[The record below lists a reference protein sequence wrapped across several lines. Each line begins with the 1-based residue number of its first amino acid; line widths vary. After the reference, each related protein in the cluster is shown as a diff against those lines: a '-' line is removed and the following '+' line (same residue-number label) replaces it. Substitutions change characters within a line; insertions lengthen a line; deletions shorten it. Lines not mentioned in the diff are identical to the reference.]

1 MEKSYIE
8 KLYEAYYMQV
18 YSYALTL
25 TRYRPMAEDLTQTAF
40 LRAMKTESG
49 YNGSAGELT
58 WLCAIVKNLYRDEQ
72 RKNARHPQPL
82 PLDESI
88 ASDGDSL
95 EERISDQ
102 EDSFRIHT
110 VLHSLEEPY
119 KEVFTLRI
127 FGELPYDR
135 IAKLFG
141 KSENWARVTY
151 HRAKL
156 KIQEG
161 LAIDTQK
168 NKERKANDR
177 E

>member
-25 TRYRPMAEDLTQTAF
+25 TRDKPSAEDLTQTAF
-40 LRAMKTESG
+40 LRAMKTDSSC
-49 YNGSAGELT
+49 NGQAGELT
-58 WLCAIVKNLYRDEQ
+58 WLCAIVKNLYRDEI
-72 RKNARHPQPL
+72 RKNARHPKPI

-88 ASDGDSL
+88 ASDSDSL
-95 EERISDQ
+95 EDRISDQ
-102 EDSFRIHT
+102 EDSYRIHT
-110 VLHSLEEPY
+110 VLHTLEEPY
-119 KEVFTLRI
+119 REVFTLRI
-127 FGELPYDR
+127 FGELPYDH
-135 IAKLFG
+135 IGKLFG

-161 LAIDTQK
+161 LAIDPKET
-168 NKERKANDR
+168 KERKSDDR